1 MSLSQQG
8 HLVYHTRR
16 ANILAFSSN
25 KINSDMSDK
34 ADQKMPHPV
43 RQRVG
48 GSPPPARTHSPITDH
63 SLSHGH
69 IDLHRQFNHY
79 CFSPIYKE
87 KCFSF
92 NGCADSNE
100 MALDIFFACS
110 EYFSTIQKTY
120 MCTVNNA
127 HLNLANY
134 KIQND
139 NYLCEYILTYIHY
152 SSLQR
157 HTILHKSF

>member
-43 RQRVG
+43 RQRGG

-63 SLSHGH
+63 SLSHRH

-100 MALDIFFACS
+100 MYGISFFFFFFTCS

-120 MCTVNNA
+120 MCTVNKCVP
-127 HLNLANY
+127 HLNLANN
-134 KIQND
+134 KI
-139 NYLCEYILTYIHY
+139 
-152 SSLQR
+152 
-157 HTILHKSF
+157 

>member
-43 RQRVG
+43 RQRGG

-63 SLSHGH
+63 CLSHGH

-92 NGCADSNE
+92 NGCAESNE
-100 MALDIFFACS
+100 MYGVRYFVRK
-110 EYFSTIQKTY
+110 YFSAIQKTY
-120 MCTVNNA
+120 AVCTAKCVPR
-127 HLNLANY
+127 LYMTNY
-134 KIQND
+134 KI
-139 NYLCEYILTYIHY
+139 
-152 SSLQR
+152 
-157 HTILHKSF
+157 

>member
-1 MSLSQQG
+1 VIKLIRKCLIQW
-8 HLVYHTRR
+8 
-16 ANILAFSSN
+16 
-25 KINSDMSDK
+25 
-34 ADQKMPHPV
+34 
-43 RQRVG
+43 RQRGG

-100 MALDIFFACS
+100 TYGIRFFFLFFACS
-110 EYFSTIQKTY
+110 DYFSTIQKTY
-120 MCTVNNA
+120 MCTVNKCVCHTWTWQTTKLIYVNIFITPEI
-127 HLNLANY
+127 NLICCFWCSRNIY
-134 KIQND
+134 LLLFFNSMLCCKI
-139 NYLCEYILTYIHY
+139 
-152 SSLQR
+152 
-157 HTILHKSF
+157 KV